1 VSRLSLI
8 LLLLLG
14 FAPAR
19 AQGVFVPPMPK
30 DFEKVDV
37 YLLTVGRGAQVHAL
51 FGHTILR
58 IVDRVT
64 RQDYNFNWGIF
75 NFDSPAFAWTFY
87 RGDLDYQLAI
97 MRFPDMIDHYRD
109 YEQRS
114 VIQDRINL
122 TTAQKQALMT
132 RIIENTKPENVFY
145 KYFQFRDNCATRVRD
160 HLDAALGGRL
170 REYFAPRRSPV
181 VFRDHIRR
189 NAAPIWVVG
198 LGLDYLSN
206 SMLDRPIGP
215 WDEMFLPGAFRQ
227 HLLDA
232 PAFGDDG
239 EPLPDVN
246 LLSSHQILV
255 DKPEPPLGN
264 DVNYWI
270 ALTLGIP
277 TLIASVLAL
286 LHPSCGLPVPEPRAR
301 LAHRALGAASLLF
314 GLWSSTWGTTMF
326 LNWAVSYY
334 DELQHNAL
342 LLVMFPVDWLFVA
355 YGVSLLRSG
364 QLRAGKLGHVVRAL
378 SLLHL
383 VGIAALTLAW
393 VTGLTSQNV
402 SAPLTTTG
410 LIGLALYATLFR
422 LVPSRPEV
430 S

>member
-1 VSRLSLI
+1 M
-8 LLLLLG
+8 
-14 FAPAR
+14 PA
-19 AQGVFVPPMPK
+19 

-37 YLLTVGRGAQVHAL
+37 YLLTVGRGTQVHAL

-58 IVDRVT
+58 IVDRAT

-75 NFDSPAFAWTFY
+75 SFDSPAFAWTFY

-114 VIQDRINL
+114 IVQDRINL
-122 TTAQKQALMT
+122 TTAQKRALMT
-132 RIIENTKPENVFY
+132 RIIENTKPENIFY

-170 REYFAPRRSPV
+170 REYFGPRRSPV

-189 NAAPIWVVG
+189 NAAPIWAVG

-215 WDEMFLPGAFRQ
+215 WDEMFLPSAMRQ

-239 EPLPDVN
+239 EPLPEVN

-277 TLIASVLAL
+277 TLVAAVLAL
-286 LHPSCGLPVPEPRAR
+286 LHPPRGLPVPEPSER
-301 LAHRALGAASLLF
+301 LAYRALGGASLLF
-314 GLWSSTWGTTMF
+314 GLWSATWGTTMF

-342 LLVMFPVDWLFVA
+342 LLMMFPLDWLFVA

-378 SLLHL
+378 SILHL

-422 LVPSRPEV
+422 LVPSRPRV